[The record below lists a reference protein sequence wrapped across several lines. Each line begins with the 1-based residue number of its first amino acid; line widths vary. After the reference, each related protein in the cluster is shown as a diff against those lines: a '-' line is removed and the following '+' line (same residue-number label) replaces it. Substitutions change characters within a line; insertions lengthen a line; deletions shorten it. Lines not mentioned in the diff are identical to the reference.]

1 MSRYDATVRAL
12 VFCWAMS
19 RWQKNSRTS
28 AGKPG
33 IIVVE
38 FMEGLRGREK

>member
-12 VFCWAMS
+12 AFCWAMS

-28 AGKPG
+28 VGKPG
-33 IIVVE
+33 MIAVE
-38 FMEGLRGREK
+38 FMEDLRDRER